1 MGDGDEAY
9 SGLLG
14 TFPYAFRNSDSLLLR
29 SYVVLG
35 GVLAALV
42 AFMFGLA
49 FVTMMVTTLGAGG
62 GVFTF
67 SRAFFIVVGLFV
79 VFPLLA
85 PVLLVARRHRR
96 VGNDVRYDAALAAAG
111 YLFVLA
117 LYVGL
122 VVSTPESQRETPPGV
137 LAPVVTVLYD
147 LPPLAGLVPPLL
159 AALLVLVLHR
169 RLR

>member
-9 SGLLG
+9 SGLFG
-14 TFPYAFRNSDSLLLR
+14 TFPYAFRASESLLFR
-29 SYVVLG
+29 SYAVLG

-42 AFMFGLA
+42 AFLFGLA
-49 FVTMMVTTLGAGG
+49 FVAMMVTTLGAGG

-96 VGNDVRYDAALAAAG
+96 SGSDGQYDAALAGAG

-122 VVSTPESQRETPPGV
+122 VVSTPASQRETPPELV
-137 LAPVVTVLYD
+137 APVVTFLYGLD
-147 LPPLAGLVPPLL
+147 PLYGLVPPIL
-159 AALLVLVLHR
+159 AALLVLAVHR

>member
-1 MGDGDEAY
+1 MRDGDEPY
-9 SGLLG
+9 SGLFG
-14 TFPYAFRNSDSLLLR
+14 TFPYAFRASESLLLR

-42 AFMFGLA
+42 AFLFGLA
-49 FVTMMVTTLGAGG
+49 FVVMMVTTLGSGG

-67 SRAFFIVVGLFV
+67 SRAFYIVVGLFV

-85 PVLLVARRHRR
+85 PVLLAARRHRR
-96 VGNDVRYDAALAAAG
+96 VGNDARYDAALAAAG
-111 YLFVLA
+111 YLFVLS

-122 VVSTPESQRETPPGV
+122 IVSTPGSQQETPPAL
-137 LAPVVTVLYD
+137 LAPVVTFLYG
-147 LPPLAGLVPPLL
+147 LPRAAGLVPPLL
-159 AALLVLVLHR
+159 AALLIFAVHR